1 MDRLTDRATNIIM
14 IVASESIRNILR
26 VVEGV
31 RCNLRKHAVY
41 KIEGMEFT
49 GSCRDG
55 GIEII
60 HGLQRQL
67 RICRS
72 ILYKRSWDQMME
84 FRRFLSIATVTLEF
98 GCKSV

>member
-1 MDRLTDRATNIIM
+1 MEDGSIDWPSNQYQ
-14 IVASESIRNILR
+14 ESTRNMLR

-31 RCNLRKHAVY
+31 RCNMRKHTEY

-49 GSCRDG
+49 SSCRDG
-55 GIEII
+55 GIKII

-67 RICRS
+67 RVCRS
-72 ILYKRSWDQMME
+72 ILYKRNWDQMMA
-84 FRRFLSIATVTLEF
+84 FRWFLSIATVTLEF